1 MTYLEYATVLP
12 IGAPQPDFSGQ
23 PVLKDFIPNSLWSRR
38 LELQY
43 RRAQNKEEDTTLRVF
58 KESTDRWFQAVI
70 AHTKRVET
78 MHNVEIC
85 NWSVRLTSVTS
96 AHGPTIT
103 INHALDDTEE
113 NNLYS
118 LRGAERLLNDPEAM
132 DAIPGWAESSQLQRQ
147 AVRDAVNSFVR
158 QHRTH

>member
-1 MTYLEYATVLP
+1 MTYLEYTTVLP
-12 IGAPQPDFSGQ
+12 VGAPQPDFSDQ
-23 PVLKDFIPNSLWSRR
+23 PVLQDFIPISLWNRR

-43 RRAQNKEEDTTLRVF
+43 RSAQNEEEEHTLRVF
-58 KESTDRWFQAVI
+58 KESTDRWFQAII
-70 AHTKRVET
+70 AHAKRVET
-78 MHNVEIC
+78 IHNVELSS
-85 NWSVRLTSVTS
+85 WAVRSTSLTA

-103 INHALDDTEE
+103 INHVLDDTEE

-118 LRGAERLLNDPEAM
+118 LRGAEHLLNDPEAL
-132 DAIPGWAESSQLQRQ
+132 DAIPGWTESSELQRQ